1 MKRRIYLLD
10 SEDRPSLV
18 VARELILLNGH
29 ELVGPEDPP
38 PPGIH
43 PIVWA
48 SHCLAILP
56 LTQIAYLH
64 LGMCLGKG
72 KTCLT
77 ICPGPDVASL
87 ETIRPYIPA
96 ERIFPGWP
104 DLGRFLKFESEIPF

>member
-18 VARELILLNGH
+18 VAREMILMNGH

-43 PIVWA
+43 PVVWA

-56 LTQIAYLH
+56 LTQIANVH
-64 LGMCLGKG
+64 LGFCLGKG
-72 KTCLT
+72 VSCVA
-77 ICPGPDVASL
+77 ISPGPNVEALSM
-87 ETIRPYIPA
+87 IRPYIPA
-96 ERIFPGWP
+96 ERILTSWP
-104 DLGRFLKFESEIPF
+104 ELARFFKFESDCPF